1 MADNEITVLE
11 GLEKNTLLE
20 ELVLEENK
28 ILKLQG
34 IGNLQFLKK
43 LDLGKNKLVKL
54 ENLESLIHLTQLSVE
69 DNQIESLTVSINAKM
84 KESVCNGCSFI
95 GIVTFLSK
103 TLKQVFIFLTLY
115 KLYLN
120 IFLHTHSNIYTI
132 I

>member
-69 DNQIESLTVSINAKM
+69 DNQIESLTVSINAK
-84 KESVCNGCSFI
+84 
-95 GIVTFLSK
+95 K

-115 KLYLN
+115 KLY
-120 IFLHTHSNIYTI
+120 IFWYISFYHTH
-132 I
+132 

>member
-69 DNQIESLTVSINAKM
+69 DNQIESLTVSIKYEM
-84 KESVCNGCSFI
+84 EHVMDVVKIIIV
-95 GIVTFLSK
+95 IVTYL
-103 TLKQVFIFLTLY
+103 LY
-115 KLYLN
+115 
-120 IFLHTHSNIYTI
+120 I
-132 I
+132 